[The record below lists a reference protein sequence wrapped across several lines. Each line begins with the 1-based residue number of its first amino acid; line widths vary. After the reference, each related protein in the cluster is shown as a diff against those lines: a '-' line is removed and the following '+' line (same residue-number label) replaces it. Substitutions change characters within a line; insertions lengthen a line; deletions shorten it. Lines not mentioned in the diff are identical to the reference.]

1 MFDASSISWEPI
13 FSGLTLPDRPFVSGK
28 FLETTSDSPLKPKS
42 PRDGRDLPL
51 VRTAGLDTVD
61 LAVSRAKSAFR
72 DGRWS
77 GLSPRERG
85 QTLIKLS
92 RLLFDNAPQLAA
104 VIATEMGKPVREALE
119 TEMRAVVNVFR
130 WYGEASDKL
139 IDELPATPSNVRS
152 LVTREAVGV
161 VGAIVPW
168 NFPLT
173 MLAWKVAPALM
184 LGNSVVI
191 KPAEVTP
198 YSALLFAQLAHD
210 SGIPEGVLSV
220 LPGHG
225 KVTGQALARHNDVDV
240 LAFTGSGPVGRQL
253 LTYSGESN
261 GKHVWLELGGKT
273 PSVVLPD
280 ADFEVAVRSTAA
292 GCFYNQ
298 GQMCTASSRLI
309 VHESQLAQ
317 AQEIVE
323 DEARRHLTA
332 DPRDPHTS
340 FGALSSDG
348 HLDRVS
354 GFVERAIR
362 DGATLVTG
370 GKSDEPVEGGS
381 YYQASALTN
390 VSPSDEIVQEEI
402 FGPVLSILS
411 YHSVEEAVS
420 IANNSRYGLAASL
433 WTNDLRLAHNVSSDI
448 EAGVVWVNCFE
459 EGDMTMPF
467 GGVKHSGYGRD
478 KSLHALD
485 KFSTLKS
492 TWIQL

>member
-1 MFDASSISWEPI
+1 MFDASLINWEPI
-13 FSGLTLPDRPFVSGK
+13 FSDLGLPDRPFTSG
-28 FLETTSDSPLKPKS
+28 EYREATDDIPLTPKS
-42 PRDGRDLPL
+42 PRDGRDLPP
-51 VRTAGLDTVD
+51 VHTAGPDTVD
-61 LAVSRAKSAFR
+61 LAVSRARAAFQ

-77 GLSPRERG
+77 RLSPRDRG

-92 RLLFDNAPQLAA
+92 HLLFDNAPHLAA

-139 IDELPATPSNVRS
+139 IDELPATPSSVRS
-152 LVTREAVGV
+152 LVSRAPVGV
-161 VGAIVPW
+161 VAAIVPW

-198 YSALLFAQLAHD
+198 YSALLFAQLAHE
-210 SGIPEGVLSV
+210 SGIPEGVLGV
-220 LPGHG
+220 VPGHG

-240 LAFTGSGPVGRQL
+240 LAFTGSGAVGRQL

-280 ADFEVAVRSTAA
+280 ADFEEAVRATAA

-309 VHESQLAQ
+309 VHTTQLTE

-323 DEARRHLTA
+323 DEARRHRPA

-340 FGALSSDG
+340 FGALSSG
-348 HLDRVS
+348 QHLDRVS
-354 GFVERAIR
+354 GFVERAIQG
-362 DGATLVTG
+362 GATLVTG
-370 GKSDEPVEGGS
+370 GRSDEPVGGGS
-381 YYQASALTN
+381 YYQASAVTN

-411 YHSVEEAVS
+411 YTAVEEAIS
-420 IANNSRYGLAASL
+420 IANDSRYGLAASL
-433 WTNDLRLAHNVSSDI
+433 WTNDLRLAHTVSRDI

>member
-1 MFDASSISWEPI
+1 MLDASFVNWEQI
-13 FSGLTLPDRPFVSGK
+13 FSGLSLPDRPFVSGQ
-28 FLETTSDSPLKPKS
+28 FLEGSSVPPLNPKS
-42 PRDGRDLPL
+42 PRDGRDLP
-51 VRTAGLDTVD
+51 VVHSAGPDTVD
-61 LAVSRAKSAFR
+61 LAVSRARTAFR

-77 GLSPRERG
+77 RRSPRERG
-85 QTLIKLS
+85 QTLIEFS
-92 RLLFDNAPQLAA
+92 HRLLDNAPQLAA
-104 VIATEMGKPVREALE
+104 IISTEMGKPVREALE
-119 TEMRAVVNVFR
+119 TEMRAAVNVFR
-130 WYGEASDKL
+130 WYGEVSDKL
-139 IDELPATPSNVRS
+139 IDELPAIPSNVRS
-152 LVTREAVGV
+152 LVSREPVGV

-191 KPAEVTP
+191 KPSEVSP
-198 YSALLFAQLAHD
+198 YSALRFAQLAHE

-253 LTYSGESN
+253 LIYSGESN

-280 ADFEVAVRSTAA
+280 ADFEVAVRATAA

-309 VHESQLAQ
+309 VHASQLAR

-323 DEARRHLTA
+323 DEAERHRTA
-332 DPRDPHTS
+332 DPFNPQTS
-340 FGALSSDG
+340 FGALSSGG
-348 HLDRVS
+348 HLNRVS

-402 FGPVLSILS
+402 FGPVLSILG
-411 YHSVEEAVS
+411 YDSVEEAVS

-433 WTNDLRLAHNVSSDI
+433 WTNNLRLAHTVSRDL
-448 EAGVVWVNCFE
+448 EAGVIWVNCFE

-467 GGVKHSGYGRD
+467 GGVKQSGYGRD

-485 KFSTLKS
+485 KFSILKS
-492 TWIQL
+492 TWIEL